1 LRNEIECM
9 CLECG
14 TSVHMTEDLITMD
27 PYDSDSKVLDILLIC
42 ENCGGRLKL
51 VGKAGGEPF
60 YRLK

>member
-1 LRNEIECM
+1 MSSEMECM

-14 TSVHMTEDLITMD
+14 MSIHVSEDLLAMD
-27 PYDSDSKVLDILLIC
+27 PSDPDSKMLDSIVIC

-51 VGKAGGEPF
+51 VGKAGDEPL